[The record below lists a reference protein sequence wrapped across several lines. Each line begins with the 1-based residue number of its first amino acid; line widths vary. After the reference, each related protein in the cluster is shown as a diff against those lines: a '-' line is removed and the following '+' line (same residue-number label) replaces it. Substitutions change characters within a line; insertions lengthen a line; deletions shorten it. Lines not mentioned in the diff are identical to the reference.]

1 LFAHGAITDNS
12 NWIVDKMA
20 NQQQVEIA
28 AKLYKCRDQQVYIR
42 GEGKFVSEV
51 AKYKPL
57 FDEVMLKHECSVIEA
72 LIKLLERAKGHQEE
86 GILMHLLNAVA
97 CELAEPK
104 YTLCEQ
110 ARKSRFNKN
119 EFHQ

>member
-1 LFAHGAITDNS
+1 MGENS
-12 NWIVDKMA
+12 MA

-51 AKYKPL
+51 AEYKPV
-57 FDEVMLKHECSVIEA
+57 FDEVMLKHSCSVIEA

-86 GILMHLLNAVA
+86 GLLMHLLNAVA

-110 ARKSRFNKN
+110 TKKDRADQRVKSIVD
-119 EFHQ
+119 QLIS